1 MLLPVKA
8 FATCL
13 AAGSLDMLPGL
24 GLSHTSQQLQSHA
37 NACTRNLEAMLAHQC
52 SCCGMLLQAHLCIVC
67 NFSKRGQNVQ
77 HSLACTLS
85 RRLVAQSWLE
95 AVVNG

>member
-37 NACTRNLEAMLAHQC
+37 NACTRNLEAMLAHQF
-52 SCCGMLLQAHLCIVC
+52 LLWNATTGSPVHCLQL
-67 NFSKRGQNVQ
+67 
-77 HSLACTLS
+77 L
-85 RRLVAQSWLE
+85 
-95 AVVNG
+95 